1 MKGPVLAGLGD
12 KGLTFWHIY
21 IYIYIFFQMFP
32 FNVLSILGLPS

>member
-21 IYIYIFFQMFP
+21 IYLYFFS
-32 FNVLSILGLPS
+32 NVSF